1 MTHTLVLFAAA
12 AGGRGCVALLPLA
25 PLVVLLGRAVVLVML
40 VVLFSG
46 NSGGTNSSFGERVN
60 STWRNFNIWLSGWRS
75 TGNLPRMYESE
86 MKKLCFPS

>member
-1 MTHTLVLFAAA
+1 MKTRTLVLFAAA

-46 NSGGTNSSFGERVN
+46 NSGDEFAIRRERE
-60 STWRNFNIWLSGWRS
+60 STWRNFNIWLDDWRS
-75 TGNLPRMYESE
+75 TSL
-86 MKKLCFPS
+86 

>member
-1 MTHTLVLFAAA
+1 MTRTLVLFAAA

-40 VVLFSG
+40 IVLFSG

-60 STWRNFNIWLSGWRS
+60 STWRNLISGYLDGGLQG
-75 TGNLPRMYESE
+75 TFPGCMNL
-86 MKKLCFPS
+86 K